1 MKKPNLTLKRFSPNS
16 ENMPEKKKSLEY
28 KLKTRTCFEIN

>member
-1 MKKPNLTLKRFSPNS
+1 MKKPHLTLKRISPNG
-16 ENMPEKKKSLEY
+16 ENMPEKKSLEY